1 MKARFIRHSAMTMAV
16 ALALGAAGTAQATNG
31 YFAHGYG
38 IKAKGMGGV
47 GMAISQD
54 SYAPGINPAGLAG
67 METRF
72 DGALTYFRPERS
84 YEAGQPGQAGTF
96 PLAPGEVES
105 DSKNFFIPSLGFVQQ
120 IDEDR
125 SWGIA
130 FLGNGGMNTNY
141 PGFENSQFCQM
152 PEMDPNTGQPT
163 GNMLPIGSQTGV
175 FCDGSAG
182 VDLEQLAI
190 IPTYAQK
197 FADGRVSV
205 GFSPI
210 ISYQR
215 FEAKG
220 IQAFADFGASDDSEN
235 FSGNGTDDS
244 WGYGAQIGIQAQVAE
259 GVRLGANY
267 RSKIRNSDF
276 DDYAGLF
283 AESGS
288 FDIPSTW
295 GMGVAWEVTPTVTLV
310 ADYQRINYSD
320 VDAISNSGPDA
331 QDLQAAMGAQ
341 MRGGSAP
348 FFGTSDGRGFGWDD
362 INVYKIGAQF
372 ELPNDWQ
379 VRVGYNR
386 GDNPID
392 SDEVTMNILAPGVMK
407 HHYTAGFTKSFGDQH
422 ELSFAAMYAPSN
434 SVSGSNAFDEDQDI
448 EIEMKQ
454 YELELGYSYRF

>member
-341 MRGGSAP
+341 MQGGSAP

>member
-1 MKARFIRHSAMTMAV
+1 MEARFIRRSAMTMAV
-16 ALALGAAGTAQATNG
+16 GLALGAAGTAQATNG

-54 SYAPGINPAGLAG
+54 AYAPGINPAGIAG

-130 FLGNGGMNTNY
+130 FLGNGGMNTDY
-141 PGFENSQFCQM
+141 PAFDNEFCQK
-152 PEMDPNTGQPT
+152 DPNTPT
-163 GNMLPIGSQTGV
+163 NTGP
-175 FCDGSAG
+175 FCAGSAG

-190 IPTYAQK
+190 IPTYAQR

-220 IQAFADFGASDDSEN
+220 IQTFADPNVGNMSEEPEN

-244 WGYGAQIGIQAQVAE
+244 WGYGAQIGIQAEVAE

-283 AESGS
+283 AEGGS

-320 VDAISNSGPDA
+320 VDAISNDGPTADDFG
-331 QDLQAAMGAQ
+331 Q
-341 MRGGSAP
+341 P
-348 FFGTSDGRGFGWDD
+348 VFGTSDGRGFGWDD

-392 SDEVTMNILAPGVMK
+392 SDQVTMNILAPGVMT

-434 SVSGSNAFDEDQDI
+434 SVSGSNAFDPDQDI

>member
-1 MKARFIRHSAMTMAV
+1 MQARFIRHSAITMAV
-16 ALALGAAGTAQATNG
+16 GLALGAAGTAQATNG

-84 YEAGQPGQAGTF
+84 YEVSGMPQGNGVF

-141 PGFENSQFCQM
+141 PGFENTAFCT
-152 PEMDPNTGQPT
+152 DPNTGETIGT
-163 GNMLPIGSQTGV
+163 GTGL

-220 IQAFADFGASDDSEN
+220 IQTYADYGMSDSPEN

-244 WGYGAQIGIQAQVAE
+244 WGYGAQIGIQAEVAE
-259 GVRLGANY
+259 GVRLGGSY

-276 DDYAGLF
+276 DDYSGLF
-283 AESGS
+283 AEGGS

-320 VDAISNSGPDA
+320 VDAISNDGPDA
-331 QDLQAAMGAQ
+331 DDLMAGMMGQYAA
-341 MRGGSAP
+341 
-348 FFGTSDGRGFGWDD
+348 FGTSDGRGFGWDD

-392 SDEVTMNILAPGVMK
+392 SDEVTMNILAPAVMT

-434 SVSGSNAFDEDQDI
+434 SVSGSNAFDPDQDI

>member
-1 MKARFIRHSAMTMAV
+1 MEARFIRRSAMTMAV
-16 ALALGAAGTAQATNG
+16 GLALGAAGTAQATNG

-54 SYAPGINPAGLAG
+54 AYAPGINPAGIAG
-67 METRF
+67 MESRF

-84 YEAGQPGQAGTF
+84 YEVSGNPTVQPGQGF
-96 PLAPGEVES
+96 GLAPGEVES

-120 IDEDR
+120 IDRDR

-130 FLGNGGMNTNY
+130 FLGNGGMNTDY
-141 PGFENSQFCQM
+141 PAFENAFC
-152 PEMDPNTGQPT
+152 PGPT
-163 GNMLPIGSQTGV
+163 GAGGQTPPTGTTGP

-182 VDLEQLAI
+182 VNLEQLAI

-220 IQAFADFGASDDSEN
+220 IQTFADFGASDDPEN

-244 WGYGAQIGIQAQVAE
+244 WGYGAQIGIQAEVAE
-259 GVRLGANY
+259 GVHLGANY

-283 AESGS
+283 AEGGS

-320 VDAISNSGPDA
+320 VDAISNSGPSL
-331 QDLQAAMGAQ
+331 QDLGAAAQ
-341 MRGGSAP
+341 GQP

-434 SVSGSNAFDEDQDI
+434 SVSGANAFDPGQDI

>member
-1 MKARFIRHSAMTMAV
+1 MEARFIRRSAMTMAV
-16 ALALGAAGTAQATNG
+16 GLALGAAGTAQATNG

-54 SYAPGINPAGLAG
+54 SYAPGINPAGIAG

-84 YEAGQPGQAGTF
+84 YEAGMPSGQMGTF
-96 PLAPGEVES
+96 GLAPGEVDS

-130 FLGNGGMNTNY
+130 FLGNGGMNTDY
-141 PGFENSQFCQM
+141 PGFENAMYCT
-152 PEMDPNTGQPT
+152 DGG
-163 GNMLPIGSQTGV
+163 GNPIGSQTGP

-190 IPTYAQK
+190 IPTYAQR
-197 FADGRVSV
+197 FADGQVSV

-220 IQAFADFGASDDSEN
+220 IQTFADFGASDDPEN

-320 VDAISNSGPDA
+320 VDAISNSGPT
-331 QDLQAAMGAQ
+331 QEDLGAAMQQGV
-341 MRGGSAP
+341 P

-434 SVSGSNAFDEDQDI
+434 SVSGSNAFDPDQDI

>member
-1 MKARFIRHSAMTMAV
+1 MKARYIRRSAMTMAV
-16 ALALGAAGTAQATNG
+16 GLALGAAGTAQATNG

-54 SYAPGINPAGLAG
+54 SYAPGINPAGIAG
-67 METRF
+67 MESRF

-84 YEAGQPGQAGTF
+84 YEVSGMPSREMGTF
-96 PLAPGEVES
+96 GLAPGEVES

-141 PGFENSQFCQM
+141 PGFENQQFCQM
-152 PEMDPNTGQPT
+152 EDPQNPSQS
-163 GNMLPIGSQTGV
+163 MPIGSQTGP

-182 VDLEQLAI
+182 VNLEQLAI
-190 IPTYAQK
+190 IPTYAQR

-220 IQAFADFGASDDSEN
+220 IQTFADMGMTDGDGEN

-244 WGYGAQIGIQAQVAE
+244 WGYGAQIGIQAEVAE
-259 GVRLGANY
+259 GVHLGANY

-276 DDYAGLF
+276 DDYSELF

-320 VDAISNSGPDA
+320 VDAISNSGPE
-331 QDLQAAMGAQ
+331 QDDLGQ
-341 MRGGSAP
+341 P
-348 FFGTSDGRGFGWDD
+348 VFGTSDGRGFGWDD

-392 SDEVTMNILAPGVMK
+392 SDEVTMNILAPGVVT

-434 SVSGSNAFDEDQDI
+434 SVSGSNAFDPEAQDI